1 MGHEKQAAPSFPVS
15 LGHRFTLAWAQ
26 EEEMKSQ
33 ILENQGQQGL
43 RKHRAPQPVA
53 DQPRLGQVVEIV
65 FVTHTDSCLL
75 FLSIP
80 WRADSFQSL
89 SCAQTVKVRRLTMT
103 ASAAVVR

>member
-33 ILENQGQQGL
+33 TLENQEQQGL

-75 FLSIP
+75 FFFYQFPGEQIHS
-80 WRADSFQSL
+80 RA
-89 SCAQTVKVRRLTMT
+89 
-103 ASAAVVR
+103 

>member
-43 RKHRAPQPVA
+43 RKHRAP
-53 DQPRLGQVVEIV
+53 QPRLGQVVEIV